1 MTQFKL
7 LSIYLA
13 LLFPAVNARRNQQ
26 NVLGSPNSGGSGSNY
41 LRKTE
46 SNWQGQWFTGS
57 CKSDSFK
64 ELNYYE
70 KKSTTKNQGL
80 DVTTNTFSFPFIQCV
95 FCFKI

>member
-70 KKSTTKNQGL
+70 KKSTTKFGCYYQY
-80 DVTTNTFSFPFIQCV
+80 I
-95 FCFKI
+95 